1 MAYGTTAKIL
11 GDTKTYKLSTNVKRF
26 PLRNAGFIESK
37 GGKFQLERSLDPY
50 SPFNQWYKLKV
61 AIQADMKNFK
71 MVTLTA
77 NGMREVNIFK
87 GNDNQGNIEQLEFI
101 INDLKERKILEEV

>member
-26 PLRNAGFIESK
+26 PLRDAGFIESK

-50 SPFNQWYKLKV
+50 SPFNQVYKLKV

>member
-26 PLRNAGFIESK
+26 PLRDAGFIESK

-50 SPFNQWYKLKV
+50 SPFNQGYKLKV

-87 GNDNQGNIEQLEFI
+87 VMTT
-101 INDLKERKILEEV
+101 KVILNN